1 MKRRLSILL
10 AMVMILSLCA
20 CSTTRSTSTGGGS
33 SENTQAQTDSAE
45 EKQEAAEP
53 AAEAGEPAAEA
64 EEPAGDAQEPAVEAG
79 EPAAEAA
86 ETPADAQ
93 GDYTETFKSFGMTVH
108 YPAEFANTTG
118 TFYAKDGSELETG
131 IVAMCYYYVAMPKDK
146 YNTLMTEE
154 DSSEEDAKDLRDRT
168 QEIVYVFS
176 VDKGRGASA
185 VISAYPQHDLKEE
198 QFTEIGK
205 LGDVTYYIFDAPE
218 LLYHYTSEIEPE
230 YTQEYQKLH
239 DDLIEVLKNAE
250 FFPAILPGAH
260 LIGQTFTF
268 ETTDVDGNPVKS
280 EESFAQHKITMV
292 NIWATWCGNCVNE
305 LTELAEMNRRLAD
318 KNVAVIGICN
328 DADTNPDGCKA
339 LIAEHEVD
347 YLNLMP
353 IDGLDETL
361 EIPGLPTS
369 YFIDSEGKIMCAPFI
384 GAPHEMSAYEKVI
397 DSLLEGEEAAVERG
411 TPAAANN
418 EGVYR
423 VIVTDSDGDFVPGVR
438 VQFCSDSMCRMG
450 KTDENGVAVFNAEE
464 GTIYTVHVMKFPEG
478 YVPNAQEYKTT
489 EQYCDV
495 SIVLQKQ

>member
-1 MKRRLSILL
+1 MKRTISILL

-20 CSTTRSTSTGGGS
+20 CSGTRSTPTGGGS
-33 SENTQAQTDSAE
+33 SEKAQAQTDSAE

-53 AAEAGEPAAEA
+53 AAEATEPA
-64 EEPAGDAQEPAVEAG
+64 EESA

-86 ETPADAQ
+86 EPAAESAEPAAEAAVTPAGAK
-93 GDYTETFKSFGMTVH
+93 GDYTDTYKSFGMTVH
-108 YPAEFANTTG
+108 YPEQFANTKG
-118 TFYAKDGSELETG
+118 TFYPRGGSELDTG
-131 IVAMCYYYVAMPKDK
+131 IVAMAYFYVAMPKDK

-154 DSSEEDAKDLRDRT
+154 DSSEEDAKDLYNRT
-168 QEIVYVFS
+168 QEILYVFS

-185 VISAYPQHDLKEE
+185 VISAFPQHDLKEE

-205 LGDVTYYIFDAPE
+205 IDDVTYYIFDSPE
-218 LLYHYTSEIEPE
+218 LLY
-230 YTQEYQKLH
+230 L
-239 DDLIEVLKNAE
+239 
-250 FFPAILPGAH
+250 
-260 LIGQTFTF
+260 
-268 ETTDVDGNPVKS
+268 
-280 EESFAQHKITMV
+280 
-292 NIWATWCGNCVNE
+292 WATWCGNCVNE

-318 KNVAVIGICN
+318 KNVAVIGICT
-328 DADTNPDGCKA
+328 DANTRPDECKA

-353 IDGLDETL
+353 IDDLDEIL

-478 YVPNAQEYKTT
+478 YVPNAEEYKTT
-489 EQYCDV
+489 ETYCDV
-495 SIVLQKQ
+495 CIVLQKQ

>member
-1 MKRRLSILL
+1 MKRTISILL

-20 CSTTRSTSTGGGS
+20 CSGTRSTPTGGGS
-33 SENTQAQTDSAE
+33 SEKAQAQTDSAE

-53 AAEAGEPAAEA
+53 AAEATEPAAESA
-64 EEPAGDAQEPAVEAG
+64 

-86 ETPADAQ
+86 EPAAESAEPAAEAAVTPAGAK
-93 GDYTETFKSFGMTVH
+93 GDYTDTYKSFGMTVH
-108 YPAEFANTTG
+108 YPEQFANTKG
-118 TFYAKDGSELETG
+118 TFYPRGGSELDTG
-131 IVAMCYYYVAMPKDK
+131 IVAMAYFYVAMPKDK

-154 DSSEEDAKDLRDRT
+154 DSSEEDAKDLYNRT
-168 QEIVYVFS
+168 QEILYVFS

-185 VISAYPQHDLKEE
+185 VISAFPQHDLKEE

-205 LGDVTYYIFDAPE
+205 IDDVTYYIFDSPE
-218 LLYHYTSEIEPE
+218 LLYHYTSDIEPE
-230 YTQEYQKLH
+230 YVEEYHALH

-250 FFPAILPGAH
+250 FFPAILPGAR
-260 LIGQTFTF
+260 LVGQTFKF

-280 EESFAQHKITMV
+280 EEIFAQHKITMV

-318 KNVAVIGICN
+318 KNVAVIGICT
-328 DADTNPDGCKA
+328 DANTRPDECKA

-353 IDGLDETL
+353 IDGLDDIL

-478 YVPNAQEYKTT
+478 YVPNAEEYKTT
-489 EQYCDV
+489 ETYCDV
-495 SIVLQKQ
+495 CIVLQKQ